1 MAESK
6 AMQKIKK
13 KKWYGLYSKL
23 FNNAYLGETMAT
35 EDNDLIGRAITVNL
49 ATLSGDIK
57 RQAVSVGLVV
67 SSVKDGKAQTDV
79 VKYLTSPASIRRLVR
94 RNVER
99 IDTVVACPTKDGITV
114 NVKIFCLAKSK
125 TSGSVSKV
133 LQRECRLLM
142 IKEVAKLDYPEF
154 VWSLI
159 EHRVQS
165 DIKKVLGKI
174 YPLKA
179 FEVKMFEVVHDAG
192 KKEKP
197 AEIIE
202 TPQSEEKGSESA

>member
-6 AMQKIKK
+6 TLQKIKK

-23 FNNAYLGETMAT
+23 FNNAFLGETMAT
-35 EDNDLIGRAITVNL
+35 EDKELVGRAVTVNL

-67 SSVKDGKAQTDV
+67 SSVQDGKAYADV

-99 IDTVVACPTKDGITV
+99 VDTIVTCPTKEGVMV
-114 NVKIFCLAKSK
+114 NIKIFILAKSK
-125 TSGSVSKV
+125 TTGSVSKA
-133 LQRECRLLM
+133 LQNECRSLM
-142 IKEVAKLDYPEF
+142 VNEVAKLDYPEF

-159 EHRVQS
+159 EHRIQS
-165 DIKKVLGKI
+165 DLKKALGKI

-179 FEVKMFEVVHDAG
+179 LEVKMFEVVHDAG
-192 KKEKP
+192 KKEP
-197 AEIIE
+197 TQVIE
-202 TPQSEEKGSESA
+202 APQSEEKASNSA